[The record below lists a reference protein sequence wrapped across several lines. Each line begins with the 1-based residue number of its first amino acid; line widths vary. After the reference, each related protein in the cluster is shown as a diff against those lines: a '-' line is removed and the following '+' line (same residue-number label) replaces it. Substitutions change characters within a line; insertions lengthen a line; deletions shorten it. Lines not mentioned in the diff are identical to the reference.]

1 MFSKRRRQI
10 RKTKIIKRK
19 RNTQKKGRN
28 GRKMI
33 NSRKFRIRSNKTG
46 GGIVNIEDLGE
57 KVNDD
62 CAICLSPFSEIESGK
77 TIYET
82 RCNHLF
88 HTECLAELCAKYK
101 HVNADSDVICPLCSN
116 FIVADCIRARFIM
129 NDNKPYLINNT

>member
-10 RKTKIIKRK
+10 RKTKITKRK

-46 GGIVNIEDLGE
+46 GGIVNIENLGE
-57 KVNDD
+57 KVNDK
-62 CAICLSPFSEIESGK
+62 CPICLSPFSEIESGK

-82 RCNHLF
+82 KCNHLF
-88 HTECLAELCAKYK
+88 HTECLGKWCDK
-101 HVNADSDVICPLCSN
+101 HKDVNAESDVTCPVCLTH
-116 FIVADCIRARFIM
+116 IVADCISVRFNM
-129 NDNKPYLINNT
+129 NGNKPYWK